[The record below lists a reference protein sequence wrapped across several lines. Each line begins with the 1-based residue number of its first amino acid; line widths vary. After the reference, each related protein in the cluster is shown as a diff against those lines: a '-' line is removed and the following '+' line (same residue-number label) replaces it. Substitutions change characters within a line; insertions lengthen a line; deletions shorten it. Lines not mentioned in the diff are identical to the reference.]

1 MDQLPESSQSPAVLA
16 LPLRTIIVCVVTGC
30 VFFAAM
36 AAHVLS
42 YIPGLYCENFGCIV
56 HGIIYVALG
65 VVISVV
71 YAVFAAI
78 KNHKQKARAFFTA
91 LLIMGICIGA
101 AFAGMSD
108 VNQAQIRQG
117 YKDAEEACRE
127 YPQLCPDK

>member
-56 HGIIYVALG
+56 HGIIYVAMG
-65 VVISVV
+65 VAIPVV
-71 YAVFAAI
+71 YAICAAI
-78 KNHKQKARAFFTA
+78 RSRNGKSRAFMTS
-91 LLIMGICIGA
+91 LIIMGVCIGA
-101 AFAGMSD
+101 AFAGMSA